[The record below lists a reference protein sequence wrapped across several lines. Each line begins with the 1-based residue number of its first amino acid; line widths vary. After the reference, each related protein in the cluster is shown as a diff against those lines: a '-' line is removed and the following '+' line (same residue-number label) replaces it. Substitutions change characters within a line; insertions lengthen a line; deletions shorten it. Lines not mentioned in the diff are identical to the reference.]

1 MNSLRLQNLHASVV
15 LYYRKFF
22 QLVRCLIYNCRAF
35 LRLATVRLCFGGG
48 GVNSIKSKTL
58 VGLRLNTT
66 YKLIKGD
73 LRTDAKGRIPG
84 LVVMGDNSC
93 LKGCGFESQH
103 HILDEHDIFCIDF
116 CKKCIVC
123 SKETENK
130 QKEAGVGPFKKRCI
144 CTVA

>member
-1 MNSLRLQNLHASVV
+1 MPDLQLPSVYKIGHCAIV
-15 LYYRKFF
+15 LW
-22 QLVRCLIYNCRAF
+22 
-35 LRLATVRLCFGGG
+35 
-48 GVNSIKSKTL
+48 GVNSIKIKTL

-130 QKEAGVGPFKKRCI
+130 QKEAGVGPFKKDAYAPSLKSN
-144 CTVA
+144 TEKMK